1 MTTSAVGIQLI
12 CEFEG
17 FRAAAYPDVVGVWT
31 IGYGT
36 TRVNN
41 QPVTKGMTCTEA
53 QAKEWV
59 HTDLRQFEAAV
70 TAASAK
76 PLTQFQFDAC
86 VCFAY
91 NIGAGGFASSTVGRK
106 LRTGNIALINE
117 SNFVAWNK
125 VRNSHGVLVESRGL
139 TRRRKAEWYL
149 FSTGMIKTQFE

>member
-1 MTTSAVGIQLI
+1 MTTSDVGVQLI

-17 FRAAAYPDVVGVWT
+17 FQATAYPDVVGIWT

-41 QPVTKGMTCTEA
+41 TPVVKGMTCTEA
-53 QAKEWV
+53 QAKQWM
-59 HTDLRQFEAAV
+59 HADLKNFEFAV
-70 TAASAK
+70 NSIATK
-76 PLTQFQFDAC
+76 PLTQSQFDAC

-91 NIGAGGFASSTVGRK
+91 NIGAGAFASSTVGKKIRV
-106 LRTGNIALINE
+106 GNSAAITE

-125 VRNSHGVLVESRGL
+125 VRDSHGVLVESKGL

-149 FSTGMIKTQFE
+149 FSTGMIKTQF